1 MDHRVFRSIL
11 AVTTTLRQF
20 CRETNRGTTAT
31 YRDMSCR
38 QTRQILDHGK
48 DRIAAFEYPLADR
61 PLQRSRYGR
70 CTQKAM
76 RKESAAATHRHTL
89 SLAPNSITLLRA
101 QRLSHQGVA
110 SQHEKPNEGA
120 GFFFLSLY
128 FEGLFCTL
136 SESLSGTSRPLM
148 AFEETR

>member
-1 MDHRVFRSIL
+1 MDHRAFRPIL

-20 CRETNRGTTAT
+20 CRETNRRTTAT
-31 YRDMSCR
+31 YRDTSCR
-38 QTRQILDHGK
+38 QTRQNGDHGT
-48 DRIAAFEYPLADR
+48 RRMPRSNIRWPTGHSGGAATGGAHGN
-61 PLQRSRYGR
+61 QWG
-70 CTQKAM
+70 K
-76 RKESAAATHRHTL
+76 SAAAIHRHTL

>member
-1 MDHRVFRSIL
+1 MRTEDDEEGIRRVNSSANHSPKVIRGRR
-11 AVTTTLRQF
+11 TT
-20 CRETNRGTTAT
+20 ERGKTA
-31 YRDMSCR
+31 
-38 QTRQILDHGK
+38 
-48 DRIAAFEYPLADR
+48 A
-61 PLQRSRYGR
+61 
-70 CTQKAM
+70 
-76 RKESAAATHRHTL
+76 
-89 SLAPNSITLLRA
+89 LLRA

>member
-1 MDHRVFRSIL
+1 MDHRAFRPTL

-31 YRDMSCR
+31 YRDTSCR
-38 QTRQILDHGK
+38 QTQQNCDHGRRGMPRSK
-48 DRIAAFEYPLADR
+48 IRWPTGHSKGAATGGAHGN
-61 PLQRSRYGR
+61 QWG
-70 CTQKAM
+70 K
-76 RKESAAATHRHTL
+76 SAAAIHRHTL